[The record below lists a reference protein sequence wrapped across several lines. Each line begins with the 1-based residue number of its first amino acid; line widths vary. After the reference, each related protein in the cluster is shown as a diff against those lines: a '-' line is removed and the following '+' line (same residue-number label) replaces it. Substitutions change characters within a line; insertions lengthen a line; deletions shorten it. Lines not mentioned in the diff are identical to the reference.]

1 MNNWLPFYWN
11 GFDQKTF
18 YTYKIK
24 NIKEKDTLKIFSRG
38 KLRDLKKARKKFNV
52 KMNVVSAEEF
62 FNHHKESLRQKKEKP
77 FYKLTTLK
85 NLTDAISKNKSGYIL
100 SAEDRESGEI
110 GALILIVYDKYNSFS
125 LMTSISSKYRS
136 YAPLTL
142 LFYHSI
148 EESKKHSVNYD
159 FEGGMDI
166 KLGDSFRHLGG
177 QPISYFNIKKN
188 NSFFLQLT
196 VLMINFFKINKL
208 SLIK

>member
-1 MNNWLPFYWN
+1 MH
-11 GFDQKTF
+11 T
-18 YTYKIK
+18 
-24 NIKEKDTLKIFSRG
+24 KDTMKIFSSD
-38 KLRDLKKARKKFNV
+38 KLANLKKARKNFNV
-52 KMNVVSAEEF
+52 KMNSVSAEEF
-62 FNHHKESLRQKKEKP
+62 FNHHKESLKEKGEKP
-77 FYKLTTLK
+77 FYTLHTLK
-85 NLTDAISKNKSGYIL
+85 NLTDAMLKHKSGYIL
-100 SAEDRESGEI
+100 SAEDKESGEI
-110 GALILIVYDKYNSFS
+110 GALILIVYDKYNSFN

-148 EESKKHSVNYD
+148 EESKKHSINYD

-177 QPISYFNIKKN
+177 EPISYFNIKKN
-188 NSFFLQLT
+188 NSFFLQIT